1 MIINIFD
8 YKDCVYNNEDP
19 LNYLMR
25 KELFDTIRKTYL
37 KLTNFEQKIIEEILL
52 KERSFTNTAILLNLS
67 IEEIKH
73 KYQLFLEVFYR
84 IFQKEFYS

>member
-8 YKDCVYNNEDP
+8 YKDCVYNN
-19 LNYLMR
+19 
-25 KELFDTIRKTYL
+25 
-37 KLTNFEQKIIEEILL
+37 
-52 KERSFTNTAILLNLS
+52 ERSFTNTAILLNLS